1 MSRYLAKFVGSHRK
15 VIAHYHPKG
24 CRACSAGRGILPRT
38 PCRNGRNNLKRI
50 IMAKTSIHIRPAQ
63 LSADRHNQ
71 RLKNLNYVRAELT
84 PKNEHWQASDYTSVS
99 DELTKIR
106 DAYQKSVGQKMQKK
120 ATPIR
125 EGVVVISD
133 KTTMADLHKFVEQCE
148 QKWGIKPLTIDTH
161 LDEGHTDKEGKW
173 IPNRHAHIVW
183 RWTDD
188 NGKARRLGKHDMAEM
203 QTLLAEC
210 LGMERGKSSD
220 IKHLEAMQYK
230 AEQAQAE
237 QAKAE
242 QARKAEERKARK
254 AEERKA
260 QALEEVASAKADADN
275 ARHDAKQ
282 AEQAREAALQ
292 RLNETAGERQQADDQ
307 LAKAREEAREI
318 DTKVQAR
325 QLELTQLMEQVG
337 DAEEVRDALREA
349 PERSQQTYDEIVAQ
363 HTSGGLWGIGSGTDW
378 QAVAT
383 AMRDKLT
390 AQEVASKQRE
400 SEMQTTIDR
409 LHDQLG
415 RVGQMVDEVANYIDR
430 EWGHLWRRY
439 LNQWQRWYK
448 GNIITMADK
457 VAVWFGG
464 IVRDDHLNES
474 YTADRRVGDLHVND
488 TPVPLLEQRVSYPT
502 DKWAAKYNLSEG
514 ERIALAHH
522 QPIKLHNR
530 EIWIQCNASGQPQG
544 YKDDP
549 SHIQDETY
557 DLAQEQADECIIA
570 LHRAGITDYDAY
582 MSIKSKERTEQVE
595 ERMRKRQQ
603 QQEEQEQ
610 TYKRGR
616 RM

>member
-1 MSRYLAKFVGSHRK
+1 MKQ
-15 VIAHYHPKG
+15 
-24 CRACSAGRGILPRT
+24 
-38 PCRNGRNNLKRI
+38 
-50 IMAKTSIHIRPAQ
+50 TSIHIEPIK
-63 LSADRHNQ
+63 LSADAHNR
-71 RLKNLNYVRAELT
+71 RLKALDYVRKDLT
-84 PKNEHWQASDYTSVS
+84 KKNEHWQAIGYKGVA
-99 DELTKIR
+99 DELAQIKASYKRAKGKTMHKR
-106 DAYQKSVGQKMQKK
+106 

-125 EGVVVISD
+125 EGVAVID
-133 KTTMADLHKFVEQCE
+133 DTTTISQLQKYCKQCE
-148 QKWGIKPLTIDTH
+148 ERWGIKALSITTH
-161 LDEGHTDKEGKW
+161 KDEGHTDAEGKW
-173 IPNRHAHIVW
+173 RPNLHAHIIW
-183 RWTDD
+183 RWCDD
-188 NGKARRLGKHDMAEM
+188 DGVTCKLGRGDMAEM
-203 QTLLAEC
+203 QTLLADC
-210 LGMERGKSSD
+210 LQMDRGQSSD
-220 IKHLEAMQYK
+220 VKHLNAVQYK
-230 AEQAQAE
+230 AQQAQAE

-242 QARKAEERKARK
+242 
-254 AEERKA
+254 ERKA
-260 QALEEVASAKADADN
+260 QALKEVASAKADADN
-275 ARHDAKQ
+275 ARQDAKQ

-292 RLNETAGERQQADDQ
+292 RLNETAWERQQADDQ
-307 LAKAREEAREI
+307 LAKAREETREI

-363 HTSGGLWGIGSGTDW
+363 HTSGGLWGIGGSTDW

-409 LHDQLG
+409 LHNQLG
-415 RVGQMVDEVANYIDR
+415 RVGQMVDEVASYIDR

-530 EIWIQCNASGQPQG
+530 EIWIQCSASGQPQG

-582 MSIKSKERTEQVE
+582 MRIKSKERTEQVE

-610 TYKRGR
+610 THKRGR
-616 RM
+616 HM

>member
-1 MSRYLAKFVGSHRK
+1 
-15 VIAHYHPKG
+15 
-24 CRACSAGRGILPRT
+24 
-38 PCRNGRNNLKRI
+38 
-50 IMAKTSIHIRPAQ
+50 MAKTSIHVRPAQ

-71 RLKNLNYVRAELT
+71 RLKNLNYVRADLT

-106 DAYQKSVGQKMQKK
+106 DAYQRAVGQKMQKK

-133 KTTMADLHKFVEQCE
+133 KTTMDDLRKFADLCE
-148 QKWGIKPLTIDTH
+148 QRWGIKPLTIDTH
-161 LDEGHTDKEGKW
+161 LDEGHKDKKGKW

-210 LGMERGKSSD
+210 LDMERGKSSD
-220 IKHLEAMQYK
+220 IKHLEALQYK

-260 QALEEVASAKADADN
+260 QALEEVASAKANADN

-282 AEQAREAALQ
+282 AEEARDVALQ

-307 LAKAREEAREI
+307 LAKAREEARAI

-325 QLELTQLMEQVG
+325 QLELTQLTEQVG
-337 DAEEVRDALREA
+337 EVEEVRDALREA

-363 HTSGGLWGIGSGTDW
+363 HTSGGLFGIGGGTDY
-378 QAVAT
+378 QAVAK

-390 AQEVASKQRE
+390 DQEVASKQRE
-400 SEMQTTIDR
+400 AEMQTTIDR
-409 LHDQLG
+409 LHGQLG
-415 RVGQMVDEVANYIDR
+415 RVGQMVDEVVSYIDR
-430 EWGHLWRRY
+430 EWGLMWRRY
-439 LNQWQRWYK
+439 LDQWQRWYR

-457 VAVWFGG
+457 IAVWFGA
-464 IVRDDHLNES
+464 IVRDPHLNES
-474 YTADRRVGDLHVND
+474 YTADRRVGDLHVNG

-502 DKWAAKYNLSEG
+502 DKWATKYKLSEG

-522 QPIKLHNR
+522 QPIKCNDQNM
-530 EIWIQCNASGQPQG
+530 WIQWSANGDLRG
-544 YKDDP
+544 YNEDP
-549 SHIQDETY
+549 SHMHDETS
-557 DLAQEQADECIIA
+557 DLAQAQADECIIA
-570 LHRAGITDYDAY
+570 LHNAGITDYEAY
-582 MSIKSKERTEQVE
+582 MSIKSKERTEQIE
-595 ERMRKRQQ
+595 ERMRKRQR
-603 QQEEQEQ
+603 QQEEQAQ
-610 TYKRGR
+610 TRSRGHKR
-616 RM
+616 

>member
-1 MSRYLAKFVGSHRK
+1 MNA
-15 VIAHYHPKG
+15 
-24 CRACSAGRGILPRT
+24 
-38 PCRNGRNNLKRI
+38 
-50 IMAKTSIHIRPAQ
+50 TSIHIEPAKV
-63 LSADRHNQ
+63 SADRHNR
-71 RLKNLNYVRAELT
+71 RLKALDYVRKDLSK
-84 PKNEHWQASDYTSVS
+84 KNQHWQLSSYNGVA
-99 DELTKIR
+99 DEIANART
-106 DAYQKSVGQKMQKK
+106 AYKKSKGKNMHSK
-120 ATPIR
+120 ATPVR
-125 EGVVVISD
+125 EGVAVISD
-133 KTTMADLHKFVEQCE
+133 GTTMDDLKRFTDECE
-148 QKWGIKPLTIDTH
+148 KRWGIKALSITTH
-161 LDEGHTDKEGKW
+161 KDEGHEVDGVWK
-173 IPNRHAHIVW
+173 PNLHAHIIW
-183 RWTDD
+183 RWCDEQGITRKL
-188 NGKARRLGKHDMAEM
+188 NRQDMADM
-203 QTLLAEC
+203 QTLLADC
-210 LGMERGKSSD
+210 LQMDRGQSSD
-220 IKHLEAMQYK
+220 VKHLNAVQYK
-230 AEQAQAE
+230 AQQAE
-237 QAKAE
+237 QAM
-242 QARKAEERKARK
+242 
-254 AEERKA
+254 
-260 QALEEVASAKADADN
+260 
-275 ARHDAKQ
+275 
-282 AEQAREAALQ
+282 EAALQ

-363 HTSGGLWGIGSGTDW
+363 HTSGGLWGIGGGTDW

-415 RVGQMVDEVANYIDR
+415 RVGQMVNEVASYIDR

-530 EIWIQCNASGQPQG
+530 EIWIQCSASGQPQG

-557 DLAQEQADECIIA
+557 NLAQEQADECIIA

-582 MSIKSKERTEQVE
+582 MNIKSKERTEQVE

-603 QQEEQEQ
+603 EQEEQEQ

>member
-1 MSRYLAKFVGSHRK
+1 MNA
-15 VIAHYHPKG
+15 
-24 CRACSAGRGILPRT
+24 
-38 PCRNGRNNLKRI
+38 
-50 IMAKTSIHIRPAQ
+50 TSIHIEPAKV
-63 LSADRHNQ
+63 SADRHNR
-71 RLKNLNYVRAELT
+71 RLKALDYVRKDLSK
-84 PKNEHWQASDYTSVS
+84 KNQHWQLSGYKGVA
-99 DELTKIR
+99 DEIANART
-106 DAYQKSVGQKMQKK
+106 AYKKSKGKNMHSK
-120 ATPIR
+120 ATPVR
-125 EGVVVISD
+125 EGVAVISD
-133 KTTMADLHKFVEQCE
+133 GTTMSDLKRFTDECE
-148 QKWGIKPLTIDTH
+148 KRWGIKALSITTH
-161 LDEGHTDKEGKW
+161 KDEGHEVEGVWK
-173 IPNRHAHIVW
+173 PNLHAHIIW
-183 RWTDD
+183 RWCDD
-188 NGKARRLGKHDMAEM
+188 QGITRKLNRQDMAEM
-203 QTLLAEC
+203 QTLLADC
-210 LGMERGKSSD
+210 LQMDRGQSSD
-220 IKHLEAMQYK
+220 VKHLNAVQYK
-230 AEQAQAE
+230 AQQAQAE
-237 QAKAE
+237 QA
-242 QARKAEERKARK
+242 K

-275 ARHDAKQ
+275 ARQDAKQ

-292 RLNETAGERQQADDQ
+292 RLNETAWERQQADDQ
-307 LAKAREEAREI
+307 LAKAREEGRKI

-325 QLELTQLMEQVG
+325 QLELTQLMDQVG
-337 DAEEVRDALREA
+337 DAEEVRDALRDA

-363 HTSGGLWGIGSGTDW
+363 HTSGGLWGIGGSTDW

-390 AQEVASKQRE
+390 AQEIASKQRE

-409 LHDQLG
+409 LHNQLG
-415 RVGQMVDEVANYIDR
+415 RVGQMVDEVASYIDR

-530 EIWIQCNASGQPQG
+530 EIWIQCSASGQPQG

-582 MSIKSKERTEQVE
+582 MSIKSKERTEQVD

-610 TYKRGR
+610 THKRGR
-616 RM
+616 HM